1 MFSRII
7 KNSFDHEDKF
17 LKKIQAVLK
26 LAKYYNNLQKGIKT
40 KKIYHNLEKQNSEL
54 VNFLDRLE
62 NNDVSLVNKL
72 FKIEAIEFLKKR
84 NLKKNIDLDNKIG
97 VEQIGFNTIF
107 DERFISAFWTT
118 GRANFFIPT
127 EKKLTNKIAI
137 EIRSI
142 VPLDVTVG
150 FEDTPIKTVKMSK
163 LSTKQIEI
171 IIQPTEI
178 TNDVSEIY
186 IKTDRLWLPNV
197 ILDTNETVALG
208 VGVKSI
214 NVSYF

>member
-1 MFSRII
+1 MYSKII
-7 KNSFDHEDKF
+7 TNALGNEDKF
-17 LKKIQAVLK
+17 LKKIQAILK
-26 LAKYYNNLQKGIKT
+26 LAKHYNNLQKGIRTKT
-40 KKIYHNLEKQNSEL
+40 IYLNLKKQDSDLI
-54 VNFLDRLE
+54 NFLDKVD
-62 NNDVSLVNKL
+62 NYDISLMKKL
-72 FKIEAIEFLKKR
+72 FRKETTEFLKKR
-84 NLKKNIDLDNKIG
+84 DLKKHIDLDNKIG
-97 VEQIGFNTIF
+97 LEQIGFNTIF
-107 DERFISAFWTT
+107 VEKSISAFWTT

-127 EKKLTNKIAI
+127 EKKLTNKITI

-197 ILDTNETVALG
+197 ILDTDETVALG